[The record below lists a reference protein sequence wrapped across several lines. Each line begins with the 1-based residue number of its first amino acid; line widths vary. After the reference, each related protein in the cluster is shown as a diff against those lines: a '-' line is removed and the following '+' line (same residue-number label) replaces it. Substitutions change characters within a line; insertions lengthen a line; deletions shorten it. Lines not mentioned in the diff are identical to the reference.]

1 MRHPAP
7 RMHTPS
13 MDTAPLS
20 PRSISNRRADILL
33 VAVVA
38 GAVAVAIGGVAED
51 SGSLAAGSFARVNG
65 ESLPVSQ
72 LETVL
77 ARLAEQS
84 GHTPGAAERA
94 EVIARLVEE
103 ELLLQQGLALGMAR
117 ADTRLRS
124 QLVQEVINQAIAGNA
139 AIPVKDAD
147 LRDFLARNTGYFRQP
162 DTFRI
167 ERYRF
172 GSADAATR
180 AVAGDASALAGGER
194 DDALPATALT
204 ESRWRDHLGSSLAA
218 RLTALPVPSLLRE
231 GEDRALR
238 LVERIP
244 GRLPDLDSIRPQVEA
259 EFRRR
264 RDEETLRRYV
274 ERLRRDA
281 RIVVAEGEHAP

>member
-1 MRHPAP
+1 METDPIPAP
-7 RMHTPS
+7 NVS
-13 MDTAPLS
+13 K
-20 PRSISNRRADILL
+20 RRADILL

-51 SGSLAAGSFARVNG
+51 SGSLAPGSFARVNG

-72 LETVL
+72 LETIL

-84 GHTPGAAERA
+84 GHTPRAAERA
-94 EVIARLVEE
+94 EVIARLVDE
-103 ELLLQQGLALGMAR
+103 ELLLQQGLALGMVR

-139 AIPVKDAD
+139 AIPVQDAD
-147 LRDFLARNTGYFRQP
+147 LRDFLMRNAGYFRQP

-167 ERYRF
+167 ERYGF
-172 GSADAATR
+172 GSAAAAAS
-180 AVAGDASALAGGER
+180 AVAGDAAALAEGQR

-218 RLTALPVPSLLRE
+218 RLAALPVSSLLPDGE
-231 GEDRALR
+231 GHALR

-264 RDEETLRRYV
+264 RDEDTLRRYV

-281 RIVVAEGEHAP
+281 SIVVAEGEHAP

>member
-1 MRHPAP
+1 MNTDPA
-7 RMHTPS
+7 R
-13 MDTAPLS
+13 
-20 PRSISNRRADILL
+20 PRSVSNRCADILL

-51 SGSLAAGSFARVNG
+51 SGSLSAGSFARVNG
-65 ESLPVSQ
+65 ELLPVSQ
-72 LETVL
+72 LETIL

-84 GHTPGAAERA
+84 GRTPGPAERA

-124 QLVQEVINQAIAGNA
+124 QLVQEVINQVIAGNA
-139 AIPVKDAD
+139 AIPVQETD
-147 LRDFLARNTGYFRQP
+147 LSAFLARNAGYFRQP

-167 ERYRF
+167 ERYSF
-172 GSADAATR
+172 DSADAAAR
-180 AVAGDASALAGGER
+180 AIAGEAPALAAGRR

-218 RLTALPVPSLLRE
+218 RLTALPVSSLVRE

-238 LVERIP
+238 LVDRIP
-244 GRLPDLDSIRPQVEA
+244 GRLPDLESIRPQVEA

-281 RIVVAEGEHAP
+281 RIVVAEDDHVP